1 MESNNQ
7 FKKLNI
13 ILGWV
18 VWAIASAVY
27 LLTVEPTASFWDCGE
42 FIATAYR
49 LEVGHP
55 PGAPLFMMIGRLFS
69 MFASPQEAAYYINL
83 VSVFSSSF
91 TILFLFWSIT
101 HLAAKMALSNGS
113 GWTQGK
119 LIAVLVSGFVGGL
132 AYTFSDTFW
141 FSAVE
146 AEVYAMSSMFT
157 AMVFWAILKWES
169 VADEP
174 KANRWIILI
183 AYLMGLSIGVH
194 LLNLLAIP
202 AIAFVYYFKKHEFSW
217 KGLIT
222 TGILSVVILVT
233 VQYGIIQKMISI
245 AGMFELLFV
254 NSFGL
259 PFNSGALFYIALLIG
274 LVIYGLYYTN
284 KHQKVMWNTVLLA
297 FTMLIIGYSSFTA
310 ILIRSSADVPMD
322 ENNPENVFSL
332 VSYLNREQY
341 GDRPLL
347 FGAQVAYTKENYQY
361 KFIGTP
367 LDRKEPYSD
376 GKPTYTPNEKS
387 GKYEIT
393 DDREGSIPNYADE
406 FKMIFPRMNS
416 FEGRHASQYLE
427 WSNFDGKMVRPRNA
441 VVDPNVTYYMP
452 TFLDNMTFFIS
463 HQVNFMYWRYF
474 FWNFVGRQND
484 IQGMGNNIHGNWISG
499 IDFIDSIFIGDQS
512 NIPDHFKANHARNK
526 FYFLPLILGLIGFF
540 FHLNK
545 NNKDTFTVFL
555 LFFFTGLAI
564 IIYLNQYP
572 LQPRERDYA
581 YAGSFYAFCIWIG
594 LGVYALYELLSS
606 KMPATVASGL
616 ATVLSLSVP
625 TIMATEGWDDHDR
638 SGRYTARDFAKAY
651 LDSCAPNAVL
661 FTNGDNDTF
670 PLWYLQEV
678 EGYRT
683 DVRVVNLSLLNTDWY
698 INQMRRAAY
707 DAGPVPFNMPR
718 EKYTQGTR
726 DYLPVVE
733 QIKDK
738 HINLKDVMAFVT
750 DDSKR
755 QRMGNGKMMNY
766 FPTNRF
772 SLPVDSAKVVANGT
786 VPAKLASKIV
796 DEVQFKVPKS
806 YIMKNDM
813 MILDLIAHTN
823 WDTPVYFAITTGADS
838 YIGLQK
844 YFQLE
849 GLTYRLIPVEAT
861 SNDGQSGT
869 VNTDIMYDNLMN
881 KFSFGGIETGAIY
894 LEENNRRMCMNFRNN
909 FSRLAD
915 ALIAEGKTEK
925 AVEVLDRCV
934 EVMPESS
941 IPYDYFI
948 LPVVESYYS
957 AGEFD
962 KANAIAQKLLTMYSQ
977 ECEYFLGLDQNYYN
991 GVRTYSQQAISV
1003 LYGLKMLMYDTYK
1016 IPELGDQAND
1026 AFNRFQQVYMN
1037 K

>member
-119 LIAVLVSGFVGGL
+119 LIAVLASGFVGGL

-441 VVDPNVTYYMP
+441 VVDPNITYYMP

-1003 LYGLKMLMYDTYK
+1003 LYRLKMLMYDTYK